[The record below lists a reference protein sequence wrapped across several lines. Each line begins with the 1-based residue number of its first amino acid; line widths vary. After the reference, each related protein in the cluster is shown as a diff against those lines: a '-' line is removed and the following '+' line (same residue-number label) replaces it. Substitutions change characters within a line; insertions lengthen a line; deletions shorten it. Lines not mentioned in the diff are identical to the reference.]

1 MLSIFSI
8 HNQLREK
15 VLSCCPDVANAPQ
28 AIKDIYAS
36 AVDFFGEEQV
46 DLQRMENPTMW
57 NHVLGSSGV
66 SHLLRLFGIPEG
78 LFPYT
83 SSDFHSVLQE
93 EDKFARF
100 LSLITA
106 ERLQNG
112 TFPVYCIM
120 VHFHDITVANEND
133 DSTQIEDIYSS
144 TCISY
149 RGYHSLFNFWFRST
163 VSRLHYRSAYRH
175 SHLPRGRDPEWNR
188 PCLGRGPITMTM
200 NTLQSTSDVNF
211 WNLFWLELDK
221 CIRVESLE
229 GGPYTY
235 IRDILDRGRVRNDFD
250 CFRYTNPYRF
260 DSSTC
265 SNMFDE
271 IALRVLKS
279 AQLQYAFRSNNICI
293 VTPFEDFTVEVSNCA
308 LNYLQQLHEQDSE
321 KAEQLTSQLF
331 RNGWMIFGQ
340 ITTTGHILSYGSE
353 SPMTTPPDRPAG
365 FSFKGTPVTFKVV
378 ETAENQ
384 RTFYHLL
391 SPELAGYL
399 KNKLTILI
407 NNIYARKQSTRS
419 SKTRT
424 H

>member
-1 MLSIFSI
+1 
-8 HNQLREK
+8 
-15 VLSCCPDVANAPQ
+15 
-28 AIKDIYAS
+28 
-36 AVDFFGEEQV
+36 
-46 DLQRMENPTMW
+46 
-57 NHVLGSSGV
+57 
-66 SHLLRLFGIPEG
+66 
-78 LFPYT
+78 
-83 SSDFHSVLQE
+83 
-93 EDKFARF
+93 
-100 LSLITA
+100 
-106 ERLQNG
+106 
-112 TFPVYCIM
+112 
-120 VHFHDITVANEND
+120 
-133 DSTQIEDIYSS
+133 
-144 TCISY
+144 
-149 RGYHSLFNFWFRST
+149 
-163 VSRLHYRSAYRH
+163 
-175 SHLPRGRDPEWNR
+175 
-188 PCLGRGPITMTM
+188 
-200 NTLQSTSDVNF
+200 
-211 WNLFWLELDK
+211 
-221 CIRVESLE
+221 
-229 GGPYTY
+229 
-235 IRDILDRGRVRNDFD
+235 
-250 CFRYTNPYRF
+250 
-260 DSSTC
+260 
-265 SNMFDE
+265 MFDE

-331 RNGWMIFGQ
+331 SNGWMIFGQ
-340 ITTTGHILSYGSE
+340 ITTTGHILSYSSE